1 MADILS
7 KEGYWVLL
15 VTPKGYINSQPCDLI
30 AIKNNR
36 VTLIDCKVCKT
47 HIFQLRRI
55 EENQWQAYKKYKK
68 CGNNDFVLAVKYN
81 KKIYLIPLDI
91 IDKNKKSIDLD
102 TLTYNW
108 EVTNENYSS
117 KQHKSTGTRRANKR
131 LC

>member
-1 MADILS
+1 MNNKKLGNNFEKEMAEILS

-30 AIKNNR
+30 AIKNDR
-36 VTLIDCKVCKT
+36 ATLIDCKVCKT

-81 KKIYLIPLDI
+81 KKIYIIPLDI

-102 TLTYNW
+102 TINKDTIMYSW
-108 EVTNENYSS
+108 ERKNE
-117 KQHKSTGTRRANKR
+117 
-131 LC
+131 